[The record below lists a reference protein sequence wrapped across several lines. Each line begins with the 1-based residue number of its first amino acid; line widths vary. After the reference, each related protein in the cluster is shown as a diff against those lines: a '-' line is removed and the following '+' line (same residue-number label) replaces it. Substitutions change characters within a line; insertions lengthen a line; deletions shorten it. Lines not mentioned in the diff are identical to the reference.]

1 MNTIKIKQKLIAYT
15 EIQLPYF
22 GKTDTAYI
30 CITRKDRYDNLKG
43 MTVSPSWPKIGTS
56 ILESDFYESKPCSPA
71 EFAAAFEEAHH
82 NLRAEYEAIIEAQE
96 GGKK

>member
-1 MNTIKIKQKLIAYT
+1 MNTITIKRKVEAFT

-22 GKTDTAYI
+22 GKSETAYI
-30 CITRKDRYDNLKG
+30 CITGHDKYENLRG
-43 MTVSPSWPKIGTS
+43 MSVRPAVPGISTI
-56 ILESDFYESKPCSPA
+56 ILESYFFESKPCTPA

>member
-1 MNTIKIKQKLIAYT
+1 MNTITIKTKVEET
-15 EIQLPYF
+15 REIQVPYF

-30 CITRKDRYDNLKG
+30 LIMRIDKYDNLRG
-43 MTVSPSWPKIGTS
+43 MTVRRAVPALSTIV
-56 ILESDFYESKPCSPA
+56 LESDFHESEPCSPA

-82 NLRAEYEAIIEAQE
+82 NLRAAFEAIIEAQE